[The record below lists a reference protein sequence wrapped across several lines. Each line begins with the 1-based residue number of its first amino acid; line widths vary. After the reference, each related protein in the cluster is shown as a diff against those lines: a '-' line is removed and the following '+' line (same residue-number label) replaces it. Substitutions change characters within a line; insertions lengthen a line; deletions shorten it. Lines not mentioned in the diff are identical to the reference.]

1 MQAGKKLL
9 FVVAAAVVA
18 AAAIFGTLS
27 TSGGKAAT
35 KATKA
40 TKVALVTDIGS
51 LNDKGFN
58 SLSAVGLKRAEKQL
72 GVEGRIFITQT
83 AADRQPNLTSAAQ
96 LGYPLVFGVGVL
108 FAFGPLPTVA
118 AAFPTT
124 QFAGIDVAQG
134 DMCGGKP
141 VPANCVNGAIKNVH
155 GIQFAEQEAGCLV
168 GNIAAL
174 EMLREKRTT
183 ISAVGAIPVPAIVR
197 YIAGYKYCAQRVSK
211 KIKVLVNYANDST
224 FADQAKCKATALAQI
239 ARGSHAVFQVAG
251 QCGLGALD
259 AAKSRGVWGIGV
271 DADQYFLGKHMLT
284 SALKRVDQA
293 VFDTIKQYN
302 ANPTGFHGG
311 DEKLY
316 NLKNGGVG
324 YGRLSS
330 KLPPSV
336 RKQLAAST
344 NALEKLIIQG
354 KVTPPKQ

>member
-1 MQAGKKLL
+1 MKLGKKLL
-9 FVVAAAVVA
+9 FMLAAAIVA
-18 AAAIFGTLS
+18 AAAIMGSLS

-35 KATKA
+35 KATK
-40 TKVALVTDIGS
+40 VAVVTDIGS

-58 SLSAVGLKRAEKQL
+58 SLSAAGLKRAEKQL
-72 GVEGRIFITQT
+72 GVEGRIYITQT
-83 AADRQPNLTSAAQ
+83 AADRQPNLTAAAQ
-96 LGYPLVFGVGVL
+96 AGYPLVFGVGVL

-118 AAFPTT
+118 GAFPTT

-134 DMCGGKP
+134 DMCGSKP
-141 VPANCVNGAIKNVH
+141 IPSSCVNGAVKNVH

-174 EMLREKRTT
+174 ETLREKKTT

-197 YIAGYKYCAQRVSK
+197 YIAGYKYCAKRVSK

-239 ARGSHAVFQVAG
+239 ARGSRAVFQVAG

-293 VFDTIKQYN
+293 VFDTIKQYQ
-302 ANPTGFHGG
+302 ANPAGFKGG

-316 NLKNGGVG
+316 NLKNNGVG
-324 YGRLSS
+324 YGRLST

-336 RKQLAAST
+336 RKQLTTST
-344 NALEKLIIQG
+344 NALEKLIISG
-354 KVTPPKQ
+354 KVKPPKK

>member
-1 MQAGKKLL
+1 MQVGKRLL
-9 FVVAAAVVA
+9 FVLAAATVA
-18 AAAIFGTLS
+18 AAAIFGSLS
-27 TSGGKAAT
+27 TSGGKA
-35 KATKA
+35 ATKA

-72 GVEGRIFITQT
+72 GIDGRIYITQT
-83 AADRQPNLTSAAQ
+83 AADRQPNLTAAAQ
-96 LGYPLVFGVGVL
+96 AGYPLVIGVGVL

-118 AAFPTT
+118 GAFPTT
-124 QFAGIDVAQG
+124 TFAGVDVAQG
-134 DMCGGKP
+134 DMCGGSPP
-141 VPANCVNGAIKNVH
+141 VPTSCVNGAVKNVH
-155 GIQFAEQEAGCLV
+155 GLQFAEQEAGCLV
-168 GNIAAL
+168 GNVAAL

-197 YIAGYKYCAQRVSK
+197 YIAGYKYCAKRVSK

-224 FADQAKCKATALAQI
+224 FSDQAKCKATALAQI

-271 DADQYFLGKHMLT
+271 DADQYFLGRHMLT

-293 VFDTIKQYN
+293 VFDTIKAYN
-302 ANPTGFHGG
+302 ANPTGFKGG

-324 YGRLSS
+324 YGRLSA
-330 KLPPSV
+330 KLPV
-336 RKQLAAST
+336 AARKLLAAST
-344 NALEKLIIQG
+344 NALEKKIISG
-354 KVTPPKQ
+354 KVKPPKK